1 MPIPKP
7 RMGANP
13 ESQTD
18 YMARCMHEASKNPDR
33 SNDQNVAIC
42 MQAWRDRHKK
52 EEARKELASVLQR
65 AAAFIEKAATFK
77 GKGE

>member
-1 MPIPKP
+1 MPVPKP

-18 YMARCMHEASKNPDR
+18 YMARCMHEVSKNPDR
-33 SNDQNVAIC
+33 TNEQNVAIC

-52 EEARKELASVLQR
+52 EEARKDFVKALEHIG
-65 AAAFIEKAATFK
+65 AFLESKPK
-77 GKGE
+77 